1 MNVEQFKNDI
11 VQIFSNKEKTRNEE
25 KDTLD
30 EVGNFFEQRQ
40 LYEKLISAALVI
52 VFRNED
58 IDNVIRS
65 INDRLFNKDQNHIKS
80 SKIGTTA
87 DISMPSLNRADVES
101 FISSVNI
108 AAQENSSEEMD
119 SIGNFLISAI
129 GFEVSRVPALDF
141 RVDINNNAAYLTHT
155 MEYLYYKSEIS
166 KFEKQTNPL
175 TNTLKEIRKNLLDAN
190 TELKSYR
197 ESHSNSI
204 SELRTEIVQA
214 QKSIETTEEKQK
226 KALKH
231 AQLISGQVRQQI
243 ENLQFDITKEL
254 ENHKTTVEERLKL
267 KHVTQRWQDVKH
279 RAKLTLI
286 GAGIFIIALMLT
298 AFLVLI
304 FKGQAIIDFLIPLN
318 IKTIV
323 LQSSSAGAIGLQLA
337 RIGIVAVPLVS
348 YFWTLKIAVRI
359 LMRSLVIMDDADQR
373 ATIMDSYYSLTGDGM
388 TDERALPMMLWAIFR
403 PVPGHGPD
411 GIEPPDFTE
420 AINAGL
426 HGKITGTK
434 P

>member
-1 MNVEQFKNDI
+1 MNVEQFKHDV
-11 VQIFSNKEKTRNEE
+11 VQILSNKEKIREQG

-30 EVGNFFEQRQ
+30 EVANFFEQRQ
-40 LYEKLISAALVI
+40 LYEELISTALMI

-65 INDRLFNKDQNHIKS
+65 IQDRLFNKDQNHIKN
-80 SKIGTTA
+80 SKIGTTT
-87 DISMPSLNRADVES
+87 DITMPSLNRSDVES
-101 FISSVNI
+101 FFSSVNI
-108 AAQENSSEEMD
+108 AAQENSPEEMD
-119 SIGNFLISAI
+119 SIGSFLIAAI
-129 GFEVSRVPALDF
+129 GFEVSRVPTLDF
-141 RVDINNNAAYLTHT
+141 RVDINNNAAYLTYT

-166 KFEKQTNPL
+166 NFEKQINPL
-175 TNTLKEIRKNLLDAN
+175 NNILKDIRKNLLDAN
-190 TELKSYR
+190 TELKSQR
-197 ESHSNSI
+197 ETHSNSI

-214 QKSIETTEEKQK
+214 QRSIETTEEKQK
-226 KALKH
+226 KALKN

-243 ENLQFDITKEL
+243 ENLQFDLTKEL

-267 KHVTQRWQDVKH
+267 KHVTQRWQDVKR

-286 GAGIFIIALMLT
+286 GAGVFIIFLMLA
-298 AFLVLI
+298 AFLILI

-318 IKTIV
+318 IKTLV
-323 LQSSSAGAIGLQLA
+323 LQSSPAGAIGLQLA

-426 HGKITGTK
+426 HGKIMGAK
-434 P
+434 S